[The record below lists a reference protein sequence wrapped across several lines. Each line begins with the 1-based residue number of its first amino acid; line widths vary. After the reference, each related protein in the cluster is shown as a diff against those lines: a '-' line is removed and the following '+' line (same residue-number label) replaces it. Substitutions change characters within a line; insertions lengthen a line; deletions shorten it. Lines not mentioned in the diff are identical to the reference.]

1 MTKER
6 YIRMIQLKMMVD
18 SIYGL
23 EAQPQCT
30 EELFQEY
37 MELLKEFQEC
47 KSKID
52 D

>member
-6 YIRMIQLKMMVD
+6 YIRMTQLKTMVN
-18 SIYGL
+18 STYGMG
-23 EAQPQCT
+23 AHPQVT

-37 MELLKEFQEC
+37 MELLKEFKEC
-47 KSKID
+47 KGKID